1 MQIPL
6 VLSTAPGPVRGQVTD
21 ATLPAGHLGNDFGGV
36 MATLQAKTFEFDPG
50 NAEGST
56 EKSDT
61 KDEFDEAEGH
71 CTDESAPSEPFADGV
86 NFLVLDAKTAEDA
99 ISTLIAL
106 PMGRRSSAAFLPPT
120 ESTVLSGPELKADL
134 KILPNNTQSV
144 AGWSRGDAVDLSQTS
159 PKASTSMRF
168 VSGDEPV
175 PGGAAVQTADPKAAA
190 AVVPSVP
197 AARAG
202 DPLSVAAPVGT
213 DIEPTRAASEAIH
226 TGLMGDDVWRSR
238 VPAEAES
245 RPLGNQSAVLDQK
258 AFVDQLRLRGDARK
272 GQHQSAEWIGD
283 GGRDRA
289 RPLELRDGSMAG
301 KDIAHSGPVVRAA
314 PVLGGAAVV
323 LTDLSANVSE
333 VEAMELLPTSGSA
346 ERSLTVAPADNGPN
360 RPQTPLLA
368 QHVARQMSVSLH
380 RQGEGTTEVAL
391 DPVELGRVRMRVT
404 VLDQTVTMVV
414 VADRPETADLMRRH
428 VDVLQQEFKGL
439 GYTSVTLA
447 FGSGQDRSA
456 AGSSGRAVPAGG
468 LVEGTS
474 SDEAVSVV
482 PVGGPPRLT
491 VDGSLDL
498 RL

>member
-1 MQIPL
+1 
-6 VLSTAPGPVRGQVTD
+6 
-21 ATLPAGHLGNDFGGV
+21 
-36 MATLQAKTFEFDPG
+36 MAMLQARTCEFDPG
-50 NAEGST
+50 NAERAA
-56 EKSDT
+56 EESDT
-61 KDEFDEAEGH
+61 KDESDEAEGR
-71 CTDESAPSEPFADGV
+71 CTDEPAPFERPVDGASC
-86 NFLVLDAKTAEDA
+86 LGLDGRTTDGA

-106 PMGRRSSAAFLPPT
+106 PMARRSGVAFLPK
-120 ESTVLSGPELKADL
+120 STVINGPELKADL
-134 KILPNNTQSV
+134 KILPNDSQSV
-144 AGWSRGDAVDLSQTS
+144 AGWSRGNGVDLSQTS
-159 PKASTSMRF
+159 LKASASIRF

-190 AVVPSVP
+190 AVVPSVQ

-202 DPLSVAAPVGT
+202 GPLSAAGPVGP
-213 DIEPTRAASEAIH
+213 DVEPTQLASEAIH
-226 TGLMGDDVWRSR
+226 TGLTGDDVWLSR

-245 RPLGNQSAVLDQK
+245 KPLGNQSAVLDQK
-258 AFVDQLRLRGDARK
+258 AFVDQLRLRGGARK
-272 GQHQSAEWIGD
+272 GQHQSAESIGD
-283 GGRDRA
+283 GGRDGA
-289 RPLELRDGSMAG
+289 RPLEWRDGSMAG

-314 PVLGGAAVV
+314 PVLRGAAVV
-323 LTDLSANVSE
+323 LTDLSANLSD
-333 VEAMELLPTSGSA
+333 VEAMELLPTSGGA
-346 ERSLTVAPADNGPN
+346 ERSLNVAPADTGPN

-456 AGSSGRAVPAGG
+456 AGSGGRAVPEGG
-468 LVEGTS
+468 LLEGTS
-474 SDEAVSVV
+474 SDEAVSAV
-482 PVGGPPRLT
+482 PVRPPPRLT